1 MASMGCGGF
10 ACAKNAL
17 CVLNLLYMVVGLLLI
32 CVAAYAKGIGVVSSI
47 QIIGGVIAVGSF
59 LFLISIL
66 GLVAAVRHHQVL
78 LFFYM
83 LILFVLFLVQLS
95 VSCACLALD
104 RIHQINLLHIGW
116 NNASPA
122 TRNDI
127 QTHFHCC
134 GFNDTA
140 QATNCTKGSSP
151 CLDVLQSFSEQV
163 LQVAGGVGLFFSFT
177 EIVTVWLTWRFR
189 NMKDPQADPNAFL

>member
-1 MASMGCGGF
+1 PVCGGW
-10 ACAKNAL
+10 AVCRIAAAVKDGPT
-17 CVLNLLYMVVGLLLI
+17 VVGLLLI

-140 QATNCTKGSSP
+140 QATNCTK

-177 EIVTVWLTWRFR
+177 EV
-189 NMKDPQADPNAFL
+189 